1 MKAILRKGMAACAA
15 VLMGANV
22 MAQSF
27 DLTKEF
33 QGDFEDLF
41 QGGVVCSALTK
52 DGNPRLIILEGT
64 EGNGENRDE
73 NGNYT
78 YTYTMDKLSI
88 LNNNLETEKEFTS
101 GPLFEEYVDVTAKS
115 AAKTLKIESV
125 DTIYADSTVI
135 ANFYSSF
142 SVRIGSTRYNYKS
155 LVANFSED
163 EVRTYVENYINSRS
177 YNDTTFLGERF
188 LFERY
193 DVKESNY
200 FDWGTQYPT
209 EGWIYKDHDDICK
222 VRINYVL
229 DELEE
234 ISRYNSRVCSAY
246 YKAEMHY
253 VDYAIGMT
261 ANGVLSQNLFN
272 NDDKY
277 EFLLPELAVFER
289 SSYSDWSGIQTTE
302 YVYEPIGY
310 KIVSEDGTV
319 LYRLM
324 INEAKDNDMRCY
336 AYVMSLGDKNYLV
349 VESYKRVY
357 NNSYG
362 TYDYSDEVTR
372 FYEIKKDGSG
382 IQKVREMR
390 GGMNIRPTVANRDE
404 QITIT
409 LNEENSNVA
418 RELVVTG
425 VNGQLVERRDIPAGE
440 NSVQIPAS
448 MLRSGMY
455 NFTLQ
460 QKGQVVDNGKVI
472 VK

>member
-27 DLTKEF
+27 DFTKEF
-33 QGDFEDLF
+33 QGDLEELFE
-41 QGGVVCSALTK
+41 GGVISSSLTK
-52 DGNPRLIILEGT
+52 DGNPRLVIVEWT

-101 GPLFEEYVDVTAKS
+101 GPLFDEYTNVTAKS
-115 AAKTLKIESV
+115 AVKTLKVASV
-125 DTIYADSTVI
+125 DTIYSGEEALREFYRQCEFGMASGYDAYLQYQNEYYIDNMVNGEI
-135 ANFYSSF
+135 ARVYGGDTTYNGERLVF
-142 SVRIGSTRYNYKS
+142 SRYNVMS
-155 LVANFSED
+155 S
-163 EVRTYVENYINSRS
+163 S
-177 YNDTTFLGERF
+177 Y
-188 LFERY
+188 Y
-193 DVKESNY
+193 
-200 FDWGTQYPT
+200 DWGKKYPK
-209 EGWIYKDHDDICK
+209 EGWIYKNHDDICK
-222 VRINYVL
+222 IRFSYL
-229 DELEE
+229 PDELEE
-234 ISRYNSRVCSAY
+234 ISRYNSSVYSAY
-246 YKAEMHY
+246 YDAEIYY
-253 VDYAIGMT
+253 VDFTIDVWG
-261 ANGVLSQNLFN
+261 NGVISQNLFN
-272 NDDKY
+272 NDEKY
-277 EFLLPELAVFER
+277 EFLLPELTVLES
-289 SSYSDWSGIQTTE
+289 SSYSSYDGTTRYE
-302 YVYEPIGY
+302 YEPIGY
-310 KIVSEDGTV
+310 KVVSEDGTV
-319 LYRLM
+319 LHRLM

-336 AYVMSLGDKNYLV
+336 AYVTSLGDKNYLLV
-349 VESYKRVY
+349 NSYKRVPTY
-357 NNSYG
+357 YG
-362 TYDYSDEVTR
+362 EYYTTDEITR
-372 FYEIKKDGSG
+372 FYEIKKDGTG

-460 QKGQVVDNGKVI
+460 QKGKVVDNGKVI